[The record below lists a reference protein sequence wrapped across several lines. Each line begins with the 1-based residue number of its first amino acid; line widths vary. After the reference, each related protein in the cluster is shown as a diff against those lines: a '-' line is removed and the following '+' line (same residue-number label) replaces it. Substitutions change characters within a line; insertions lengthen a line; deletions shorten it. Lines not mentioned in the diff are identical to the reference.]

1 MTEQSEP
8 RGWVVR
14 LGKYLRIFGR
24 PAPGTLGWWTAPEYL
39 DSLIAKAKDR
49 EEEFKAP
56 HFTCPVCA
64 RTSFNPNDIRYG
76 YCGFCCEYTGTPE
89 GRLRLAVLQRE
100 REESDG

>member
-14 LGKYLRIFGR
+14 LGKYLRIPVCVG
-24 PAPGTLGWWTAPEYL
+24 GVAPEDPL
-39 DSLIAKAKDR
+39 QPNVGLIEKAQAR
-49 EEEFKAP
+49 EEFKAP

-100 REESDG
+100 REVSDGA